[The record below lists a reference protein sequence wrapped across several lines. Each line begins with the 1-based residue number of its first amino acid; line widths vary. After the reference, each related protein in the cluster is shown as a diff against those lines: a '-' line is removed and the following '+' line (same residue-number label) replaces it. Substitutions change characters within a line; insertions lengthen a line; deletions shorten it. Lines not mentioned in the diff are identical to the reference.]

1 MTLQSLKLIRQ
12 QLTFHYQS
20 KIRLSKGGKIISL
33 VRRLS
38 LSVVCSVALFPT
50 SVVAQITPDNSVP
63 TTVEQTEE
71 NMQINGGEREGN
83 NLFHSFDEF
92 SIPEGMEAIFENAT
106 DIENIFTRVTGGE
119 VSNIDGILTTQGD
132 ANFFFINPNGIV
144 FGDNASLNVG
154 GSFLASTAESVQ
166 FEDGSEFSATN
177 PESPI
182 LDLTGF
188 PVGLNLGELSGA
200 IAVNGSGNKIT
211 SESLSQPTTVN
222 GDSQGLSVPEGK
234 TLGLVGGELQLSG
247 GILTTSGNIELGSVA
262 SGTVSLNPTNTGLDI
277 GYEGI
282 SNFQDIALS
291 QQSLVNASGA
301 GNNSIE
307 VSGANIKLSD
317 ASKFLIQNTGD
328 TSSGNLTVNATESL
342 RLEGSGLDNQISSGL
357 QTESLNQGKAGNIS
371 VTARNLVLDGGGRIG
386 SNTYSNGEGGKI
398 TINATNSVELLQNRA
413 NIINASTYA
422 SGNAGS
428 VELSTSQ
435 LKILD
440 AGGISSATLGAG
452 AGGNV
457 IVNADAIELNG
468 AVPELN
474 DLSSISAV
482 SFGSGN
488 GGNAGTVTIN
498 TSSLS
503 LKEGGTVST
512 SSVNNA
518 DAGNVTV
525 NASEK
530 IEISGQKD
538 NFPSTISSNIIIG
551 LPEVPNGNAGEV
563 TINTPLLNINSGG
576 NVSVENEGT
585 GNAGTLS
592 INAKDINLDNTGSI
606 TATASSGNGGNIN
619 LNTDRL
625 QIDNESQ
632 ITTEAGNE
640 GNGGNITIN
649 TSNLTAKKN
658 SNLTTSAVG
667 GDGGNINI
675 TADTILGLENSDIT
689 ANAVGGNGGNI
700 NITTDLIYGY
710 QARSQTTSNS
720 HFDTRS
726 AFQPTRRNSHCNQ
739 Q

>member
-1 MTLQSLKLIRQ
+1 
-12 QLTFHYQS
+12 
-20 KIRLSKGGKIISL
+20 
-33 VRRLS
+33 
-38 LSVVCSVALFPT
+38 
-50 SVVAQITPDNSVP
+50 
-63 TTVEQTEE
+63 
-71 NMQINGGEREGN
+71 
-83 NLFHSFDEF
+83 
-92 SIPEGMEAIFENAT
+92 
-106 DIENIFTRVTGGE
+106 
-119 VSNIDGILTTQGD
+119 
-132 ANFFFINPNGIV
+132 
-144 FGDNASLNVG
+144 NVG
-154 GSFLASTAESVQ
+154 GSFIASSAESIQ
-166 FEDGSEFSATN
+166 FENGSEFSATN
-177 PESPI
+177 PEQPI

-188 PVGLNLGELSGA
+188 PTGLGLGSNPGA
-200 IAVNGSGNKIT
+200 ITVNGSGNQIT

-234 TLGLVGGELQLSG
+234 TLGLVGGGIQLSG
-247 GILTTSGNIELGSVA
+247 GILTTSGHIELGSVA
-262 SGTVSLNPTNTGLDI
+262 SGEISLNTTNTGLNF

-282 SNFQDIALS
+282 SDFRNIVLS
-291 QQSLVNASGA
+291 QQALVNASGS

-357 QTESLNQGKAGNIS
+357 QTESLNQGKAGDIS
-371 VTARNLVLDGGGRIG
+371 VTARNLVLDGGGQIG
-386 SNTYSNGEGGKI
+386 SNTYSNGEGGKV

-468 AVPELN
+468 AVTELG

-482 SFGSGN
+482 SFGAGN
-488 GGNAGTVTIN
+488 GGNAGTVTVN
-498 TSSLS
+498 TSSLI

-530 IEISGQKD
+530 IEISGQKG
-538 NFPSTISSNIIIG
+538 NFSSTISSNIITG
-551 LPEVPNGNAGEV
+551 LPEVPSGNAGNV
-563 TINTPLLNINSGG
+563 TINTPFLNINSGG
-576 NVSVENEGT
+576 SVSVENEGT

-592 INAKDINLDNTGSI
+592 INAEDINLDNSGSI
-606 TATASSGNGGNIN
+606 TAAAASGNGG
-619 LNTDRL
+619 
-625 QIDNESQ
+625 
-632 ITTEAGNE
+632 
-640 GNGGNITIN
+640 
-649 TSNLTAKKN
+649 
-658 SNLTTSAVG
+658 
-667 GDGGNINI
+667 
-675 TADTILGLENSDIT
+675 
-689 ANAVGGNGGNI
+689 
-700 NITTDLIYGY
+700 
-710 QARSQTTSNS
+710 
-720 HFDTRS
+720 
-726 AFQPTRRNSHCNQ
+726 
-739 Q
+739 